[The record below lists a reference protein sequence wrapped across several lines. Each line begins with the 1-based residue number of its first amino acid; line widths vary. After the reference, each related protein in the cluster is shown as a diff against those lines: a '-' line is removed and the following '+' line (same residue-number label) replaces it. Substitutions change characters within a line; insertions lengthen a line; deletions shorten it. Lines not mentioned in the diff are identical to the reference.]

1 METTTQETT
10 TEDRRELAIK
20 RIREKSDFKTHLIVY
35 VLVNA
40 MLVAIWAMTSHGF
53 FWPAFVMG
61 FWGIGL
67 VMNGYAA
74 YHGNRITEEKI
85 EREMRNLP

>member
-1 METTTQETT
+1 MDTT

-20 RIREKSDFKTHLIVY
+20 RIKEKSGFKAQLIVY

-40 MLVAIWAMTSHGF
+40 MLVTVWAMTSYGF

-61 FWGIGL
+61 FWGIWL
-67 VMNGYAA
+67 VMNGYSA

>member
-1 METTTQETT
+1 
-10 TEDRRELAIK
+10 
-20 RIREKSDFKTHLIVY
+20 
-35 VLVNA
+35 
-40 MLVAIWAMTSHGF
+40 MTGHGF

-85 EREMRNLP
+85 EHEMRNLP

>member
-1 METTTQETT
+1 METT

-20 RIREKSDFKTHLIVY
+20 RIKEKADFKTHLIVY

-40 MLVAIWAMTSHGF
+40 MLVTIWAMTSHGF